1 MNEPIKC
8 GDSPELKKRTK
19 QELKMDRQS
28 LNRGS
33 FQSDVYESRSSDVF
47 KQVSKNSIHLKS
59 SVNLTPSI
67 DAKLQELCETNLPIP
82 PAEMNVREMFE
93 QANCDNKMCRTM
105 HSNMTERAMN
115 LC

>member
-1 MNEPIKC
+1 M
-8 GDSPELKKRTK
+8 
-19 QELKMDRQS
+19 
-28 LNRGS
+28 
-33 FQSDVYESRSSDVF
+33 
-47 KQVSKNSIHLKS
+47 SKNSIHLKS